1 MKSSRLTSQVRKVFE
16 RPMVTEQQSKN
27 CAFEEKEDEKS
38 HPTESYLLHLT
49 LEDLNGLMVFV
60 SATNA

>member
-38 HPTESYLLHLT
+38 HPTESYLT